1 MAIYTYDDMRFVLKR
16 LGFNKIRSQKHETW
30 ERIMDVGIVLQV
42 RLSHKGKR
50 DIPKGTFNE
59 MLKQAGIDEK
69 MFRDLLKK

>member
-30 ERIMDVGIVLQV
+30 ERITDAGTVLQV

-50 DIPKGTFNE
+50 DISKGTFNE
-59 MLKQAGIDEK
+59 MLKQAGIDKK